1 MATPK
6 NVDLVKKTM
15 NLRVGDFE
23 KMKELFPKLDASVA
37 IRDLISAF
45 VDKHY
50 AKTPQ
55 PESDQDVEL

>member
-15 NLRVGDFE
+15 NYRVGDFE
-23 KMKELFPKLDASVA
+23 KMQELFPKLVPSVA

-45 VDKHY
+45 VDKHSP
-50 AKTPQ
+50 KTPP
-55 PESDQDVEL
+55 PESDQEVEL

>member
-6 NVDLVKKTM
+6 NPDLVKKTL
-15 NLRVGDFE
+15 NLRAGDFE
-23 KMKELFPKLDASVA
+23 KMAELFPKSGGGSIA

-50 AKTPQ
+50 RETTP
-55 PESDQDVEL
+55 PEINL